1 MPEVEIG
8 KVSEFFAHPVV
19 AGLDLT
25 AALKVGDRIHIQGHT
40 TDIELVVESLQINN
54 ENVQEASAGDSVGIK
69 VPDRVR
75 DGDRVYKVTE

>member
-8 KVSEFFAHPVV
+8 KVSAFFAHPVV

-40 TDIELVVESLQINN
+40 TDIEVVVESMQINN

-69 VPDRVR
+69 VSDRVR
-75 DGDRVYKVTE
+75 GGDRVCKVTE